1 MLILSNGHTMKYR
14 FSLLF
19 LFVVCVTPLFGDD
32 IPNTED
38 GMYVL
43 SASYLDDWNYVFL
56 ASDESLKKGAV
67 WEGGDQLRCGP
78 KVAKAAALRWLNTN
92 LPVVDDD
99 QFQWSCTSMR
109 LVNLRSEIWFW
120 VVQCEYTI
128 RVGGESGPRRKFSVP
143 VIAGGSVPLPVK
155 KSPVKHD
162 E

>member
-1 MLILSNGHTMKYR
+1 MMRPHMSDFLALC
-14 FSLLF
+14 LL
-19 LFVVCVTPLFGDD
+19 VVCSTPLCGDD

-38 GMYVL
+38 GLYVL
-43 SASYLDDWNYVFL
+43 SASCLDDWNYVFL
-56 ASDESLKKGAV
+56 ASDAAIAKGAV

-92 LPVVDDD
+92 LPVVDNN
-99 QFQWSCTSMR
+99 QFQWNCTSMR
-109 LVNLRSEIWFW
+109 LVNLRGEIWFW

-143 VIAGGSVPLPVK
+143 VIADGSVPVPVK